1 MPDKQRPLDP
11 QRLLVLRAL
20 LVFTVF
26 GCLFFAILNL
36 SRGVYPLAAI
46 ELVIAGFS
54 AWLYYWIER
63 TPVPQ
68 RWLMIYLVLFFGTI
82 MVAIGT
88 PSGTATIFV
97 WVFLIPLIAH
107 LLLGR
112 ARGLAV
118 SVVFLA
124 LAATLYFYRMHG
136 HSELMEVIAI
146 ANVVICAFVIT
157 GLSYAYEAGR
167 EQTERRLQELASTD
181 ALTGLPNR
189 GALEPILRHKQA
201 EALRDASEFAVL
213 SMDLDYFKAINDDYG
228 HQVGDRTL
236 VVFAELLRQR
246 LRASDVPCRW
256 GGEEFQVLLSG
267 TGRAGAAR
275 IAEDIRNALATTEIT
290 AEDHCFRMTI
300 SVGVAVYPEDASDT
314 PELLLVADRR
324 LYQAKTQG
332 RNRVV
337 DGSADGQARYV
348 RMGEPPGVDAQRSRK
363 KTLRAH

>member
-1 MPDKQRPLDP
+1 MPDKQPPLDP

-20 LVFTVF
+20 LVFTIA

-36 SRGVYPLAAI
+36 NRGVYPLAAI

-63 TPVPQ
+63 TPVAQ
-68 RWLMIYLVLFFGTI
+68 RWLMIYLVLFFGT
-82 MVAIGT
+82 MMAAIGT
-88 PSGTATIFV
+88 PSGTPTVFV

-124 LAATLYFYRMHG
+124 LAAALYFYRMHG
-136 HSELMEVIAI
+136 QSELMGVIAI
-146 ANVVICAFVIT
+146 ANVVLCAFVIT

-189 GALEPILRHKQA
+189 AALEPILRHKQA
-201 EALRDASEFAVL
+201 EAARDASEFAVL
-213 SMDLDYFKAINDDYG
+213 SIDLDYFKAVNDDYG
-228 HQVGDRTL
+228 HQVGDHTL

-267 TGRAGAAR
+267 TGRAGAVR
-275 IAEDIRNALATTEIT
+275 IAEDIRNTLASTDIT

-300 SVGVAVYPEDASDT
+300 SVGVAVYPKDASDT
-314 PELLLVADRR
+314 SELLLVADRR

-337 DGSADGQARYV
+337 DGSADGRASCA
-348 RMGEPPGVDAQRSRK
+348 RMGEPTVVGVQRSRGVNP
-363 KTLRAH
+363 